1 MFVPVFDPLP
11 PLYFIR
17 IVSDRWLG
25 SETVLPVSFRHLI
38 LPEKYPPPTELLDL
52 QPLPISALNN
62 PQFEQIFAKH
72 GIRFFNPIQTQVFR
86 TCYETNENVFIG
98 APNGSGKGV
107 CAELALF
114 RHFENNPQN
123 KAVYCTPLDDIAKN
137 VIFK

>member
-62 PQFEQIFAKH
+62 PQFEQIFEKR
-72 GIRFFNPIQTQVFR
+72 GIHYFNPIQTQGFFKVFKIFLQ
-86 TCYETNENVFIG
+86 VFSF
-98 APNGSGKGV
+98 PYM
-107 CAELALF
+107 L
-114 RHFENNPQN
+114 
-123 KAVYCTPLDDIAKN
+123 
-137 VIFK
+137 